1 MKLKEGK
8 VYLRRDGFLT
18 GPLQLT
24 LVCGG
29 TYLFE
34 DLKHSNLYATNLRI
48 SKNKSHPADLILQIP
63 KKFIKK
69 LEANEKAYK
78 HILAKEG
85 NL

>member
-24 LVCGG
+24 LICGG
-29 TYLFE
+29 SYLFE
-34 DLKHSNLYATNLRI
+34 DPKHSKKYITNLLI
-48 SKNKSHPADLILQIP
+48 SEDEPHPADLILQIP

-78 HILAKEG
+78 RILEK
-85 NL
+85 